1 MFGIKNS
8 EPQNQ
13 EADELGMRP
22 EYPAFHQEDAE
33 FDNEPERQEQ
43 ENVLELKFPIMVNG
57 EEVAQLKYDF
67 DNLTA
72 KDLHETSKYLKG
84 IGISVGF
91 SAMDYDYQLVVF
103 AKAVKKKMCGVA
115 LNDLMRL
122 KAADAM
128 KATALARNF
137 LLDMDPG
144 QKELGSGE

>member
-1 MFGIKNS
+1 MFGIKNN

-13 EADELGMRP
+13 ETNELETRP
-22 EYPAFHQEDAE
+22 EYQGSQEYAE
-33 FDNEPERQEQ
+33 IGDEPERQEQ

-57 EEVAQLKYDF
+57 EEVVQLEYDF

-103 AKAVKKKMCGVA
+103 AKAVKKKMRGVA

-128 KATALARNF
+128 KATALTRNF

>member
-1 MFGIKNS
+1 MH
-8 EPQNQ
+8 
-13 EADELGMRP
+13 EA
-22 EYPAFHQEDAE
+22 
-33 FDNEPERQEQ
+33 
-43 ENVLELKFPIMVNG
+43 
-57 EEVAQLKYDF
+57 
-67 DNLTA
+67 
-72 KDLHETSKYLKG
+72 SKYLKK

-103 AKAVKKKMCGVA
+103 AKAVKRKMRGVE

-122 KAADAM
+122 KATDAM

>member
-1 MFGIKNS
+1 MFGIKNN

-22 EYPAFHQEDAE
+22 EYPAFHQDDAE
-33 FDNEPERQEQ
+33 FGDEPEQQEK
-43 ENVLELKFPIMVNG
+43 ENVLELKYPIKING
-57 EEVAQLKYDF
+57 EEVAQLEYDF
-67 DNLTA
+67 EELTA
-72 KDLHETSKYLKG
+72 KDLHEASKYLKELG
-84 IGISVGF
+84 IPVTV
-91 SAMDYDYQLVVF
+91 AALDQDYQLVVF
-103 AKAVKKKMCGVA
+103 AKAVKKKMRGVT

-122 KAADAM
+122 NAADAM